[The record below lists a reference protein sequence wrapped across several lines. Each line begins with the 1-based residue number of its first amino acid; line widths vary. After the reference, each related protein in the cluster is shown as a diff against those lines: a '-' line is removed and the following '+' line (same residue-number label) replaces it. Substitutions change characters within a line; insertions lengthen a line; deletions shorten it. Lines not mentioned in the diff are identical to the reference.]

1 MNLGTTNIEA
11 ITESISGTLVGLDGV
26 GWPSSHSR
34 LECGLSNSTYLK
46 ALSMK
51 KISTLSI
58 VAFAATMLAAT
69 AVRADEGYPR
79 SPIEVTLF
87 GGYNMGKSLTALE
100 TEYATTTG
108 TTRTDS
114 ARFNKGA
121 AYSLALNWEAEP
133 NAYYEISYSRQ
144 STTLEFSSTATP
156 TGAALSTQSTS
167 ELDASIEYFQVGGYV
182 TFAEEQARVIPYF
195 LLTVGGA
202 RFTPSGQNLDDVTK
216 FAAAIGGGV
225 KIAFTRH
232 LALRLDARAYATF
245 FESENEF
252 FCQEPGVGCNVHL
265 EGETLVQPQ
274 ASLGFTVG
282 F

>member
-1 MNLGTTNIEA
+1 
-11 ITESISGTLVGLDGV
+11 
-26 GWPSSHSR
+26 
-34 LECGLSNSTYLK
+34 
-46 ALSMK
+46 MK
-51 KISTLSI
+51 KISTRSI
-58 VAFAATMLAAT
+58 VAFGAAMLACAT
-69 AVRADEGYPR
+69 VEADEGYPR
-79 SPIEVTLF
+79 TPIEITLF
-87 GGYNMGKSLTALE
+87 GGYNMSKSLTALE
-100 TEYATTTG
+100 TEYATAGG

-114 ARFNKGA
+114 ARFKKGA

-133 NAYYEISYSRQ
+133 NAYYEVSYSRQ

-156 TGAALSTQSTS
+156 TGGGAQTHSTS
-167 ELDASIEYFQVGGYV
+167 ESDASIEYFQVGGYV
-182 TFAEEQARVIPYF
+182 TFAEDQARVIPYF

-225 KIAFTRH
+225 KVVFTRH
-232 LALRLDARAYATF
+232 IALRLDARAYATF
-245 FESENEF
+245 FENENEY